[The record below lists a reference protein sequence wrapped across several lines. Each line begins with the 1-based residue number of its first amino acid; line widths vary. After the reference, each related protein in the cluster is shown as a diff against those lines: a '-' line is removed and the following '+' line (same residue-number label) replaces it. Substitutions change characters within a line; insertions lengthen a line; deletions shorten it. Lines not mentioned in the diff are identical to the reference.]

1 MEIVKVTNDG
11 TVTVLMTASEA
22 RAVRDDLDQI
32 KPENISQPGDDL
44 HSLLKWATTP

>member
-32 KPENISQPGDDL
+32 KPEKISQPGDDL